1 MRAPPARALPC
12 AARRLPGRFPAP
24 LAARAPV
31 MPNEDLRKCRACA
44 VLWLEVASQPFNP
57 PAVSKNVRLPP
68 QGGQ

>member
-1 MRAPPARALPC
+1 MLCCALPPC
-12 AARRLPGRFPAP
+12 PGACPAP
-24 LAARAPV
+24 LAARAPATT
-31 MPNEDLRKCRACA
+31 NEDLRKCRACA